1 MRSLATDRMISNYW
15 FKINHKARTII
26 SMPILYVLF
35 FLMMLAELIYRLAM
49 GAAYMLKNAWKGNL
63 KTYKM
68 DTYMCYRHRE

>member
-1 MRSLATDRMISNYW
+1 
-15 FKINHKARTII
+15 
-26 SMPILYVLF
+26 MPILYVLF

-49 GAAYMLKNAWKGNL
+49 GAAYMLKNAWNGNI